1 MSHGS
6 TTIPEVIDSLARSKP
21 KKIWLRYA
29 ASSDAFKNKDLTPV
43 TFGALA
49 NAINRLAWYLAETL
63 PRTGSLDTTI
73 CYLGPSDIRYF
84 IIACAATKCRVKIL
98 LSSPR
103 NNEGAHQALFQQTQ
117 CRTLAGPASFCESL
131 RDAFDMEHIDIP
143 ELAELLDE
151 EAVDPYPWNRT
162 LADVAHEP
170 FVILHTSGSTGQPKR
185 VDVTHGLVATIDAQ
199 QDLPN
204 INNRCITSRMW
215 KDVSLYA
222 AMPLFHSAGFNILAF
237 SVFQGTEVVLG
248 PGDQPPSVS
257 TVEHVLDSGFA
268 KAGLIPP
275 SLLAEVAREEAVL
288 GKLSRWESV
297 AFGGGPLDEDAAKA
311 IWQHTKILPLLGSTE
326 TFNIPELVPQ
336 SEDELAY
343 HYFHPCLGVD
353 FQESSDN
360 LHELVFVRKTEYA
373 KHQGAFW
380 TFPDLEEYRMKDL
393 YEKHPTKPGLWK
405 YRGRLDDVIVLSN
418 GEKLNPVEA
427 EKIVSA
433 HGDIQSALIVGTG
446 REQPL
451 LLLEP
456 KAHVS
461 PDTPLELS
469 EEIRLANSRLPAH
482 GQIHPTHVTT
492 L

>member
-1 MSHGS
+1 
-6 TTIPEVIDSLARSKP
+6 
-21 KKIWLRYA
+21 
-29 ASSDAFKNKDLTPV
+29 
-43 TFGALA
+43 
-49 NAINRLAWYLAETL
+49 
-63 PRTGSLDTTI
+63 
-73 CYLGPSDIRYF
+73 
-84 IIACAATKCRVKIL
+84 
-98 LSSPR
+98 
-103 NNEGAHQALFQQTQ
+103 
-117 CRTLAGPASFCESL
+117 
-131 RDAFDMEHIDIP
+131 MEHIDIP

-492 L
+492 LEPETFLRSGKGDVRRAPTVETLQAYIDETYVAAEGHATSEVQLDFATTQDLVSSLSYAITSEIIPGHPLEPDENIFRYGVDSLDVLRLTRMIKGNMQAQHLVGASKVSPRVIYNQRTPANIANYLENI